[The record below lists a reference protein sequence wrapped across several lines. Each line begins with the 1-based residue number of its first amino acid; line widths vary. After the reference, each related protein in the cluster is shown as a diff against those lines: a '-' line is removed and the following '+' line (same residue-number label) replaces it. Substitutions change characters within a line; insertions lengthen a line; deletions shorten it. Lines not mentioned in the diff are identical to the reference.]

1 MGFSNSNLQ
10 STPKEL
16 LNFISPSYPI
26 LRIRTMKKKLLTS
39 LIGLVLGLL
48 ISFSA
53 NADLEQAIAFAEAG
67 DVETGQME
75 LVNIARRA
83 MEGDPQSMCEFGEM
97 YAREGYWIVQSD
109 KDASDWWLKSAEA
122 GYVPCQFSI
131 GAAYLIG
138 FGIDKDLAKAK
149 FWLGK
154 AKDSANTSF
163 ANASKELYE
172 IHELDKY

>member
-1 MGFSNSNLQ
+1 MKRFLLLLVFLSQ
-10 STPKEL
+10 SV
-16 LNFISPSYPI
+16 I
-26 LRIRTMKKKLLTS
+26 
-39 LIGLVLGLL
+39 
-48 ISFSA
+48 
-53 NADLEQAIAFAEAG
+53 ADLDQAIAYAEAG
-67 DVETGQME
+67 DVEAGQME

-109 KDASDWWLKSAEA
+109 KDASDWWLKSAEV

-154 AKDSANTSF
+154 VKDSGNTPF

-172 IHELDKY
+172 IHELDNY